1 MTGPDAITRAYAPAV
16 RPSGDADRAPEAVEV
31 LIASHD
37 PATIAAAAPRVAA
50 QLYPGRRFGAVL
62 WSEHVPGIPEP
73 KDWRSRPSAPANPW
87 PAEWSAVTVEDI
99 TRRLHR

>member
-1 MTGPDAITRAYAPAV
+1 MDAIARVMAPAA
-16 RPSGDADRAPEAVEV
+16 RPFGDADRAPEAVEV

-37 PATIAAAAPRVAA
+37 PATIAATAPRVAA

-62 WSEHVPGIPEP
+62 WHEPVPGIPEP

-87 PAEWSAVTVEDI
+87 PAAWSAVAVEDI
-99 TRRLHR
+99 TRRYHR